1 MVCDCPPGWSG
12 HKCENSN
19 SSIEHQLTYQQQHYL
34 NLQQQQQQQ
43 QGKDKETL
51 LGNDR
56 KVKQFRS
63 VVSHS
68 GGIQMPD
75 IRLREL

>member
-19 SSIEHQLTYQQQHYL
+19 SSIKHQLTYQQQHYL

-43 QGKDKETL
+43 GKDKQTL

-63 VVSHS
+63 VVFHTV
-68 GGIQMPD
+68 GIQIPD
-75 IRLREL
+75 IRLTEL